1 MPRRT
6 SWRELL
12 LGLIALALVTGTALI
27 VIIFARV
34 GTLHGKTF
42 RLFALTGEA
51 RGIIRSSDVW
61 LGGQRVGV
69 VKDVRFLPPSA
80 ADSNR
85 LLIVMDVLTSAL
97 REIRLNSTAQVRS
110 GGTLLGAPVVYL
122 SIGTTAARGV
132 MAGDTLRTLPQPD
145 LETVTSEFAIASRQF
160 PEIINNVK
168 LLDQK
173 LHGVEGS
180 LGAFAL
186 EGGGVQLSRLQSR
199 AARVGSRLSE
209 SGGTV
214 GLALSDRA
222 SLFRRA
228 QRAMARA
235 DSVRALVSS
244 PRSSFGRF
252 RRDSSLFREVA
263 DIRNE
268 LDILHARMTSPD
280 GTLGRVRAD
289 SALLQAVASTR
300 SEMTLIIADMRRRP
314 LRYVHF

>member
-1 MPRRT
+1 F
-6 SWRELL
+6 
-12 LGLIALALVTGTALI
+12 GLIALAVLTGAALVVL
-27 VIIFARV
+27 VFARV
-34 GTLHGKTF
+34 GSLHGKTF

-51 RGIIRSSDVW
+51 RGIIRSSEVW
-61 LGGQRVGV
+61 LGGQKVGV

-97 REIRLNSTAQVRS
+97 PEIRLNSTAQVRS

-122 SIGTTAARGV
+122 SIGTTATRGV
-132 MAGDTLRTLPQPD
+132 VAGDTLRTLPQPD

-168 LLDQK
+168 LLDHQ

-180 LGAFAL
+180 LGAFGI
-186 EGGGVQLSRLQSR
+186 EGGGMQLTRLQSR
-199 AARVGSRLSE
+199 AARVISRLSE
-209 SGGTV
+209 PGGTV
-214 GLALSDRA
+214 GRALSDRA
-222 SLFRRA
+222 SLVSGA
-228 QRAMARA
+228 QRTMARA
-235 DSVRALVSS
+235 DSVRALMSS

-268 LDILHARMTSPD
+268 LDLLGARMTSPD
-280 GTLGRVRAD
+280 GTLGRARAD
-289 SALLQAVASTR
+289 SALLQAVANTR
-300 SEMTLIIADMRRRP
+300 REMTLIIADLHRRP